1 MTSDLN
7 VIDLVLS
14 LSYRRSMEAKTGI
27 TVGRSQVRMVI
38 MLPQNGVGISLETL
52 KHQQRSHF
60 KERFYRTEMSFNR
73 PVVDKRE
80 FMQDFSLK
88 FSKIIIVLKYCPF
101 LAQNILMEG
110 FS

>member
-7 VIDLVLS
+7 VNDLVLS

-27 TVGRSQVRMVI
+27 TVGRSQVHIVI

-52 KHQQRSHF
+52 KHQQRSNF

-80 FMQDFSLK
+80 FMQGFFLK
-88 FSKIIIVLKYCPF
+88 VL
-101 LAQNILMEG
+101 
-110 FS
+110 

>member
-27 TVGRSQVRMVI
+27 TVGRSQVRIVI

-60 KERFYRTEMSFNR
+60 KERFYRTELSFNKL
-73 PVVDKRE
+73 VVDKRE
-80 FMQDFSLK
+80 FMLGFFLK
-88 FSKIIIVLKYCPF
+88 VL
-101 LAQNILMEG
+101 
-110 FS
+110 